1 MSGASLDVMKLLLGS
16 NPDAVTTADK
26 ARSSGHATPPST
38 LCGRSSMCP
47 SLSFLSFRNRPATPM
62 LHRTPRHTQE
72 EKLPLHYAAAKG
84 APLEVMKL
92 LLDTNPE
99 ATTAKD
105 KASR

>member
-1 MSGASLDVMKLLLGS
+1 
-16 NPDAVTTADK
+16 
-26 ARSSGHATPPST
+26 
-38 LCGRSSMCP
+38 
-47 SLSFLSFRNRPATPM
+47 M